1 MKGVCFMIWTVLLLF
16 AQAASS
22 QTQIERGE
30 TLYFSQ
36 EKGCGSC
43 HALKGKG
50 TAVGPDLRVIGK
62 LTPAAIAMAVHS
74 SVTSYVET
82 VKTKAG
88 ETFPGYTA
96 GKEGENLVIWDLSK
110 TPPEKKVLP
119 PADVTKTGNDKW
131 KHPPAAAKIDPKD
144 LADIVAY
151 IRFAASGSR
160 TAVDPADVQ

>member
-1 MKGVCFMIWTVLLLF
+1 MIWTVLLLF

-30 TLYFSQ
+30 ALFFNQ
-36 EKGCGSC
+36 EKGCGGC

-50 TAVGPDLRVIGK
+50 TAVGPDLKAIGR
-62 LTPAAIAMAVHS
+62 LAPAAIAMAVHS
-74 SVTSYVET
+74 SVTQYVEM
-82 VKTKAG
+82 VKTKEG
-88 ETFPGYTA
+88 DSFPGYTA
-96 GKEGENLVIWDLSK
+96 GKEGDKLVIFDLSK
-110 TPPEKKVLP
+110 NPPEKKVLAA
-119 PADVTKTGNDKW
+119 ADVTKSGNDKW
-131 KHPPAAAKIDPKD
+131 QHPPAKAKIDAKD